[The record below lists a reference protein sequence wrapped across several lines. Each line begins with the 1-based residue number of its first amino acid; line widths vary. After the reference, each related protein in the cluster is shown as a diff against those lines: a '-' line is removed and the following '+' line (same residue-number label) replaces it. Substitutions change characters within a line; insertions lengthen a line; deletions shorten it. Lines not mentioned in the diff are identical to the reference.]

1 MTTEAAIAKLSY
13 LLGKKHT
20 AKEIKTLIAVNLRG

>member
-13 LLGKKHT
+13 LYSK
-20 AKEIKTLIAVNLRG
+20 NYSRN